1 MGSFFENVLR
11 AIRFLLRGEFR
22 RVWREVHVR
31 IYRPVWE
38 FLFLF
43 LRPARVS
50 GRPEP
55 TGKFVVETNYRV
67 AFESPD
73 HIAPKGT
80 AANNSTN
87 KKFLLHMDEY
97 LRHELKAGTNT
108 LNFMDLGCSGGQLVA
123 DFIKM
128 KWRGA
133 GLEGSDFSLKF
144 KRANWATLANTNLFT
159 CDITKPYQVT
169 LDGKPAQFHLI
180 TAWEVMEHIATPD
193 LDLVL
198 TQIRKH
204 LAPGGYFVASTTET
218 SDIHEGLELHQTQWT
233 NPQWRAYIAKTFPDL
248 EYVDVGLQPYQFVRY
263 NFLHPSFL
271 LYRKKAV

>member
-38 FLFLF
+38 VLFVF
-43 LRPARVS
+43 LRPGRVA
-50 GRPEP
+50 GRNEP
-55 TGKFVVETNYRV
+55 RGRFAIETNHRV

-80 AANNSTN
+80 AVNNSTN
-87 KKFLLHMDEY
+87 KKFVLHMDEY
-97 LRHELKAGTNT
+97 LRCELKAGSDT

-123 DFIKM
+123 DFLKM
-128 KWRGA
+128 KWRA
-133 GLEGSDFSLKF
+133 IGLEGSDFSLKF
-144 KRANWATLANTNLFT
+144 RRANWATLANTNLFT

-169 LDGKPAQFHLI
+169 LDGKAAQFHLI
-180 TAWEVMEHIATPD
+180 TAWEVMEHMATPD
-193 LDLVL
+193 LDLVFA
-198 TQIRKH
+198 QIRKH

-233 NPQWRAYIAKTFPDL
+233 NAQWREYVARTHPDL

-271 LYRKKAV
+271 LYRKKAA